1 MNLDARQFSEGTT
14 LDTDVCIVG
23 AGPAGLVLAAELLG
37 GQGDV
42 ILLESGGDLPEPE
55 ILALNDGVATG
66 DVYSG
71 LGPTRHRGVGG
82 TSLLWNTP
90 VLRNAPLGNTPVAEG
105 ITPVFGAVGA
115 KYAPL
120 DAADFEIRPG
130 VEHSGWPF
138 GLDDLYSDYD
148 RAQRICALGP
158 SAYDAWAWASPGHE
172 PWSTLGP
179 DLVSRVYQ
187 LGSRDGFLA
196 PLRTSIDRAMNV
208 HLCAHAT
215 AVMLHRDAAGRR
227 VTTVS
232 VATPG
237 GARWSVRAKRIVL
250 AAGAIEN
257 ARLLLLTD
265 DGRGALG
272 NSGGWVGRGFME
284 HPRDRSITLRP
295 RSRELYAHS
304 SFYDVS
310 RAEDG
315 TQFIGRLALRDA
327 TLASGA
333 VLNASATLIPRL
345 RRAVRLAHT
354 VLPSFAAR
362 WLATEGHGWSH
373 PRSLAR
379 VFDGFTVLLNLEQS
393 PHPENRVTLSAQ
405 RDSLGVPLPALHW
418 EWRADDHRRLARLR
432 AMMSIELHA
441 VGAVTVDTTVRI
453 DPNAHHHAGTT
464 RMHDDPTRGV
474 TDRHGR
480 VHGADNLF
488 VAGASNFPTAGF
500 ANPVLTIVALTVRL
514 AKHLGET

>member
-1 MNLDARQFSEGTT
+1 MILDARQFSKGTT

-23 AGPAGLVLAAELLG
+23 AGPAGLVLAAELVG

-42 ILLESGGDLPEPE
+42 ILLESGGELPEPE
-55 ILALNDGVATG
+55 ILALNDGVASG

-82 TSLLWNTP
+82 TALLWNTP
-90 VLRNAPLGNTPVAEG
+90 VARAIGATWSTPVL
-105 ITPVFGAVGA
+105 GAVGA

-120 DAADFEIRPG
+120 DASDFEVRPG

-138 GLDDLYSDYD
+138 GLDDMYADYD
-148 RAQRICALGP
+148 RAQQICALGP
-158 SAYDAWAWASPGHE
+158 STYDAWAWTSPRHE
-172 PWSTLGP
+172 PWTALGP

-187 LGSRDGFLA
+187 VGSREAFLA
-196 PLRTSIDRAMNV
+196 PLLASIDRATNV
-208 HLCAHAT
+208 RLCTHAT
-215 AVMLHRDAAGRR
+215 VVMLHRDSAGRR
-227 VTTVS
+227 VTSVS

-237 GARWSVRAKRIVL
+237 GARWSVRARRIVL
-250 AAGAIEN
+250 AAGAVEN

-265 DGRGALG
+265 DWRGALG

-295 RSRELYAHS
+295 RSRELYANS
-304 SFYDVS
+304 RFYDIS
-310 RAEDG
+310 HGSGG
-315 TQFIGRLALRDA
+315 TQIVGRIALRDA

-333 VLNASATLIPRL
+333 VLNASATLIPKL
-345 RRAVRLAHT
+345 RGAVRLAHAA
-354 VLPSFAAR
+354 LPAFAAR
-362 WLATEGHGWSH
+362 WLATDGHGWSRIRGAAH
-373 PRSLAR
+373 

-393 PHPENRVTLSAQ
+393 PHPANRVTLSAR

-432 AMMSIELHA
+432 AMASIELHA
-441 VGAVTVDTTVRI
+441 VGAVTVDPTVRL

-464 RMHDDPTRGV
+464 RMHDDPMRGV

-514 AKHLGET
+514 ARHLGEM

>member
-14 LDTDVCIVG
+14 LETDVCIVG
-23 AGPAGLVLAAELLG
+23 AGPAGLVLAAELVG

-42 ILLESGGDLPEPE
+42 ILLESGGELPEPE
-55 ILALNDGVATG
+55 ILALNDGFASG

-90 VLRNAPLGNTPVAEG
+90 VLRSTPAGNAPWA
-105 ITPVFGAVGA
+105 GAVGA

-120 DAADFEIRPG
+120 DAADFEVRPG

-138 GLDDLYSDYD
+138 GLDDMYADYD
-148 RAQRICALGP
+148 RAQQICALGP
-158 SAYDAWAWASPGHE
+158 SIYDAWAWTSPGRE
-172 PWSTLGP
+172 PWSALGP

-187 LGSRDGFLA
+187 LGSRDAFLA
-196 PLRTSIDRAMNV
+196 PLRASIDRATNLR
-208 HLCAHAT
+208 LCTHAT
-215 AVMLHRDAAGRR
+215 AVMLHRDSAGRR

-237 GARWSVRAKRIVL
+237 GAPWSVRAKRVVL
-250 AAGAIEN
+250 AGGAVEN

-272 NSGGWVGRGFME
+272 NSGGWLGRGFME

-295 RSRELYAHS
+295 RSRELYEQS
-304 SFYDVS
+304 GFYDLSNSSGGAQIV
-310 RAEDG
+310 
-315 TQFIGRLALRDA
+315 GRIALRDA

-333 VLNASATLIPRL
+333 VPNASATLIPKL

-354 VLPSFAAR
+354 ALPSFAAR
-362 WLATEGHGWSH
+362 WLATEGHGWS
-373 PRSLAR
+373 RTRGAAAW
-379 VFDGFTVLLNLEQS
+379 FDGFTVLLNLEQS
-393 PHPENRVTLSAQ
+393 PHPENRVTLSAH

-418 EWRADDHRRLARLR
+418 EWRADDQRRLARLR
-432 AMMSIELHA
+432 AIVSIELHA
-441 VGAVTVDTTVRI
+441 VGAVTVDTTVRV

-488 VAGASNFPTAGF
+488 VAGASNFPTTGF
-500 ANPVLTIVALTVRL
+500 ANPVLTIVALTLRL
-514 AKHLGET
+514 ARHLSEM